1 MSEDLLAKINALS
14 APLGRYKPSPRERA
28 VGRSRAYNERL
39 CQGSLPMRQYKAKV
53 NRGQVPMLIKQGE
66 LQEVME
72 FGTDLA

>member
-14 APLGRYKPSPRERA
+14 APLGRYKPTARERA
-28 VGRSRAYNERL
+28 VGRSQAYHERL

-53 NRGQVPMLIKQGE
+53 NRGQVPLIVRQGE

-72 FGTDLA
+72 FGTEIA